1 MITDPFFAYSSDSL
15 HNALVR
21 LSSNDLQEM
30 PVLSNEENKVIGI
43 ITISD
48 LVTLYDREVEKITK
62 IMNRSNINT
71 KNDEMNNEF
80 KNKPVDSKK

>member
-1 MITDPFFAYSSDSL
+1 
-15 HNALVR
+15 
-21 LSSNDLQEM
+21 M

-48 LVTLYDREVEKITK
+48 LVTLYDKEVQKITK

>member
-1 MITDPFFAYSSDSL
+1 M
-15 HNALVR
+15 R

-48 LVTLYDREVEKITK
+48 LVTLYDKEVDKITK

-71 KNDEMNNEF
+71 KKDEMNSQYRN
-80 KNKPVDSKK
+80 NSVDSKKESH

>member
-1 MITDPFFAYSSDSL
+1 
-15 HNALVR
+15 
-21 LSSNDLQEM
+21 M

-48 LVTLYDREVEKITK
+48 LVTLYDKEVEKITK

>member
-1 MITDPFFAYSSDSL
+1 
-15 HNALVR
+15 
-21 LSSNDLQEM
+21 M

-48 LVTLYDREVEKITK
+48 LVTLYDKEVEKIAK

>member
-1 MITDPFFAYSSDSL
+1 MYVRFSSDSL

-48 LVTLYDREVEKITK
+48 LVTLYDNEVEKITK

>member
-1 MITDPFFAYSSDSL
+1 MYVRFSSDSL

-30 PVLSNEENKVIGI
+30 PVLSNGENKVIGI
-43 ITISD
+43 MTISD
-48 LVTLYDREVEKITK
+48 LVTRYDKEVEKITK

>member
-1 MITDPFFAYSSDSL
+1 MYVRFSSDSL

-48 LVTLYDREVEKITK
+48 LVTLYDKEVQKITK

>member
-1 MITDPFFAYSSDSL
+1 
-15 HNALVR
+15 
-21 LSSNDLQEM
+21 M

-43 ITISD
+43 ITLSD
-48 LVTLYDREVEKITK
+48 LVTLYDKEVVKITK

-71 KNDEMNNEF
+71 KNDEMNDQF

>member
-1 MITDPFFAYSSDSL
+1 
-15 HNALVR
+15 
-21 LSSNDLQEM
+21 M

-48 LVTLYDREVEKITK
+48 LVTLYDKEVEKITK

-71 KNDEMNNEF
+71 KNDEMNNQF
-80 KNKPVDSKK
+80 RKKPVDSKK